1 MKNRIVDSTIGMFLI
16 IGIIFVLVGS
26 IFTGV
31 GIATFFWN
39 AGPDMIFF
47 RLIFGGIGLP
57 LFIIGII
64 CLLYSI
70 RRRNRINS
78 LISSGKYVM
87 AEVARVNRCYN
98 VKLNGY
104 HPYVVTCQYQDASG
118 NIHMFRSRYL
128 RFNPEPLLKDQMVRV
143 YLDHEDY
150 KYYYVDIDEVLP
162 NIIEH

>member
-1 MKNRIVDSTIGMFLI
+1 MHHLWQIFMLKEENLQKLNLAIIKAVVYADREKASAKGTDRQMKSKIVDSTIGIFLI
-16 IGIIFVLVGS
+16 IGIIFVLVGG

-47 RLIFGGIGLP
+47 QLIFGGIGLP

-78 LISSGKYVM
+78 LISFGKYVM
-87 AEVARVNRCYN
+87 AEVARVN
-98 VKLNGY
+98 
-104 HPYVVTCQYQDASG
+104 
-118 NIHMFRSRYL
+118 
-128 RFNPEPLLKDQMVRV
+128 
-143 YLDHEDY
+143 
-150 KYYYVDIDEVLP
+150 
-162 NIIEH
+162 

>member
-1 MKNRIVDSTIGMFLI
+1 MKSKIVDSTIGMFLI
-16 IGIIFVLVGS
+16 IGIIFVLVGG
-26 IFTGV
+26 IFTCI

-47 RLIFGGIGLP
+47 RLIFEGIGLT

-70 RRRNRINS
+70 RRRNRINE

-98 VKLNGY
+98 VRL
-104 HPYVVTCQYQDASG
+104 
-118 NIHMFRSRYL
+118 
-128 RFNPEPLLKDQMVRV
+128 
-143 YLDHEDY
+143 
-150 KYYYVDIDEVLP
+150 
-162 NIIEH
+162 IEH